1 MAISMMRRKRVL
13 CRFQWYYWLKQVARL
28 NEERS
33 SFCPNCGNKISTQDR
48 FCSACGK
55 VLIVEQE
62 QERETL
68 SFGPFGISVCFG
80 RPGFFVWTQ
89 QNNTKIVLTNK
100 RIYGLSSFSGKL
112 RFQAFYNAITSKE
125 NISYALFKVLYLQY
139 QDAGRIKEVSIM
151 GNPPNYGNIARAFD
165 LVTRK

>member
-1 MAISMMRRKRVL
+1 MDA
-13 CRFQWYYWLKQVARL
+13 Q
-28 NEERS
+28 N
-33 SFCPNCGNKISTQDR
+33 R

-55 VLIVEQE
+55 PLIVEQG
-62 QERETL
+62 QEIEIL
-68 SFGPFGISVCFG
+68 SLGPWGISVCFG

-89 QNNTKIVLTNK
+89 QNNTRIVLTNK

-139 QDAGRIKEVSIM
+139 EDAEGIKEVSIM
-151 GNPPNYGNIARAFD
+151 GNPPNYGNIARAYD